1 MDFDIKVIKASKY
14 CYIKAVI
21 GGVDIGEVCV
31 DLNSE
36 DDARFVK
43 RYSGKFAK
51 IVLVHTS
58 EKYTR
63 RGVATALLNKT
74 IEVLKDYNLF
84 LNVIPSKRNGNDKDK
99 NQLIDFY
106 SKFGFER
113 YKDDVLVTTMVR
125 ITK

>member
-51 IVLVHTS
+51 VVLVHTS

-63 RGVATALLNKT
+63 QGVASALLNKT
-74 IEVLKDYNLF
+74 IEVLNGYNLY
-84 LNVIPSKRNGNDKDK
+84 LYVIPSKRNSRDKDK
-99 NQLIDFY
+99 NQLVSFY
-106 SKFGFER
+106 SKFGFVQT
-113 YKDDVLVTTMVR
+113 DDVLVTTMVR
-125 ITK
+125 IVK

>member
-21 GGVDIGEVCV
+21 GSVDIGEVCV

-36 DDARFVK
+36 DDTRFVK

-63 RGVATALLNKT
+63 RGVASALLNKT
-74 IEVLKDYNLF
+74 IEVLKDYNLY
-84 LNVIPSKRNGNDKDK
+84 LYVIPSKRNSRDKDK
-99 NQLIDFY
+99 DQLVSFY
-106 SKFGFER
+106 SKFGFE
-113 YKDDVLVTTMVR
+113 KTDDILMTTMVR

>member
-1 MDFDIKVIKASKY
+1 MDFDIKVIKTSKY

-31 DLNSE
+31 DLNG
-36 DDARFVK
+36 DDDTRFIK

-63 RGVATALLNKT
+63 QGVASALLNKT
-74 IEVLKDYNLF
+74 IEVLSGYNLY
-84 LNVIPSKRNGNDKDK
+84 LYVIPSKRNSMDKDK
-99 NQLIDFY
+99 NQLVSFY
-106 SKFGFER
+106 SKFGFE
-113 YKDDVLVTTMVR
+113 KTDDILMTTMVR
-125 ITK
+125 IVK

>member
-21 GGVDIGEVCV
+21 GSVDIGEVCV

-36 DDARFVK
+36 DDTRFVK

-63 RGVATALLNKT
+63 QGIASALLNKT
-74 IEVLKDYNLF
+74 IEVLKDYNLY
-84 LNVIPSKRNGNDKDK
+84 LCVIPSKRNSRDKDK
-99 NQLIDFY
+99 DQLVSFY
-106 SKFGFER
+106 LKFGFER
-113 YKDDVLVTTMVR
+113 TDDILMTTMVR

>member
-1 MDFDIKVIKASKY
+1 MDFEIKVIKASKY

-43 RYSGKFAK
+43 RYSSKFAK

-63 RGVATALLNKT
+63 RGVASALLNKT
-74 IEVLKDYNLF
+74 IEVLKDYNLY
-84 LNVIPSKRNGNDKDK
+84 LYVIPSKRNSRDKDK
-99 NQLIDFY
+99 DQLVSFY

-113 YKDDVLVTTMVR
+113 TDDILMTTMVR
-125 ITK
+125 IAK

>member
-31 DLNSE
+31 DLNGE

-43 RYSGKFAK
+43 MYSGKFAK

-63 RGVATALLNKT
+63 RGVASALLNKV
-74 IEVLKDYNLF
+74 IEVLKDYNLY
-84 LNVIPSKRNGNDKDK
+84 LYVIPSQRNSSDKDK
-99 NQLIDFY
+99 KQLVSFY

-113 YKDDVLVTTMVR
+113 TDDILMTTMVR
-125 ITK
+125 IVK

>member
-21 GGVDIGEVCV
+21 GSVDIGEVCV

-63 RGVATALLNKT
+63 RGVASALLNKT
-74 IEVLKDYNLF
+74 IEVLKDYNLY
-84 LNVIPSKRNGNDKDK
+84 LYVIPSKRNSRDKDK
-99 NQLIDFY
+99 DQLVSFY
-106 SKFGFER
+106 LKFGFER
-113 YKDDVLVTTMVR
+113 TDDILMTTMVR

>member
-1 MDFDIKVIKASKY
+1 MDFDIKVIKANKY

-31 DLNSE
+31 DLNGE
-36 DDARFVK
+36 DDTRFVK

-63 RGVATALLNKT
+63 QGVASTLLNKT
-74 IEVLKDYNLF
+74 IDVLKDYNLY
-84 LNVIPSKRNGNDKDK
+84 LYVIPSQRNSRDKDK
-99 NQLIDFY
+99 NQLVSFY
-106 SKFGFER
+106 SKFGFKR
-113 YKDDVLVTTMVR
+113 TDDILMTTMVR
-125 ITK
+125 IAK

>member
-1 MDFDIKVIKASKY
+1 MNFSIQVTRMNEY
-14 CYIKAVI
+14 CYINAIYNGEKI
-21 GGVDIGEVCV
+21 GGVCV
-31 DLNSE
+31 ALNSN
-36 DDARFVK
+36 DTARFMK

-51 IVLVHTS
+51 IVLVSTS
-58 EKYTR
+58 GNYTR
-63 RGVATALLNKT
+63 QGVATALLNKT

-84 LNVIPSKRNGNDKDK
+84 LNVIPNKRNGNDKDK
-99 NQLIDFY
+99 NQLIAFY

>member
-1 MDFDIKVIKASKY
+1 MGFDIKVIRASKY

-21 GGVDIGEVCV
+21 GSVDIGEVCV
-31 DLNSE
+31 DLNGE

-63 RGVATALLNKT
+63 QGVASALLNKV
-74 IEVLKDYNLF
+74 IEVLKDYNLY
-84 LNVIPSKRNGNDKDK
+84 LYVIPSQRNSSDKDK
-99 NQLIDFY
+99 KQLVSFY

-113 YKDDVLVTTMVR
+113 TDDILMTTMVR
-125 ITK
+125 IVK

>member
-1 MDFDIKVIKASKY
+1 MDFDIKVIKTSKY

-31 DLNSE
+31 DLNG
-36 DDARFVK
+36 DDDTRFVK

-63 RGVATALLNKT
+63 QGVASALLNKT
-74 IEVLKDYNLF
+74 IEVLSGYNLY
-84 LNVIPSKRNGNDKDK
+84 LYVIPSKRNSMDKDK
-99 NQLIDFY
+99 NQLVSFY
-106 SKFGFER
+106 SKFGFE
-113 YKDDVLVTTMVR
+113 KTDDILMTTMVR
-125 ITK
+125 IVK

>member
-1 MDFDIKVIKASKY
+1 MDFDIKVIKARKY

-31 DLNSE
+31 DLNGE

-43 RYSGKFAK
+43 MYSGKFAK

-63 RGVATALLNKT
+63 RGVASALLNKV
-74 IEVLKDYNLF
+74 IEVLKDYNLY
-84 LNVIPSKRNGNDKDK
+84 LYVIPSQRNSSDKDK
-99 NQLIDFY
+99 KQLVSFY

-113 YKDDVLVTTMVR
+113 TDDILMTTMVR
-125 ITK
+125 IVK

>member
-21 GGVDIGEVCV
+21 GSVDIGEVCV

-63 RGVATALLNKT
+63 RGVASALLNKT
-74 IEVLKDYNLF
+74 IKVLKDYNLY
-84 LNVIPSKRNGNDKDK
+84 LYVIPSQRNSRDKDK
-99 NQLIDFY
+99 NQLVSFY

-113 YKDDVLVTTMVR
+113 TDDILMTTMVR
-125 ITK
+125 IVK

>member
-1 MDFDIKVIKASKY
+1 MDFDIKVIRTDQY
-14 CYIKAVI
+14 CYVSAKSNDEII
-21 GGVDIGEVCV
+21 GSICV
-31 DLNSE
+31 ALNS
-36 DDARFVK
+36 DDTARFVK

-51 IVLVHTS
+51 IVFVHTA

-63 RGVATALLNKT
+63 QGVATALLNKV

-84 LNVIPSKRNGNDKDK
+84 LNVIPKKRNNIDKDK
-99 NQLIDFY
+99 NQLIAFY

-113 YKDDVLVTTMVR
+113 YEDDILLITMVR